1 MIVDV
6 DEAKAGFSKLLD
18 RVVDGEEIVIGRAGK
33 PPARLVPF
41 RPKRA
46 PRAPGELAGRIRM
59 EEDFDAAPDWL
70 LDAFEGNG

>member
-1 MIVDV
+1 M
-6 DEAKAGFSKLLD
+6 
-18 RVVDGEEIVIGRAGK
+18 IGRAGK
-33 PPARLVPF
+33 PLARLVPF